1 MFLTAAVALVLL
13 LGAIVQSLCVRR
25 DRQRFPPPGR
35 IINSR
40 HVRQIGTDGPAVLF
54 EAGLTASSSGWL
66 KVQNEL
72 AAFARSFSYDR
83 PGLGWSA
90 PDGGEISLQRLTDD
104 LRALVGALDL
114 PRPFVLVGHSFGTYV
129 ARVYAHRFRDD
140 VAALVLID
148 PVSSLEWEVPGQR
161 TRLARAVFFSHVAGA
176 LASVGLVRLGLWGVL
191 RRGHGNAG
199 PLLGLSS
206 TMRRIAGE
214 VAKLPPDLVP
224 PLRAQW
230 SDRRF
235 FVTMARY
242 IRSLPACAIEAA
254 ERPIP
259 AGLPVIVLSGA
270 HQSPDHLAAHR
281 ALATRHLDVPGSG
294 HWIHLDHPAMVASE
308 IRAVLQ
314 LFHGSAPG
322 ESS

>member
-1 MFLTAAVALVLL
+1 VPVGLSIVIATLA
-13 LGAIVQSLCVRR
+13 LGAVVQSLCVRR
-25 DRQRFPPPGR
+25 DRRRFPAPGR
-35 IINSR
+35 IVNGR

-72 AAFARSFSYDR
+72 AAFAQTFSYDR

-90 PDGGEISLQRLTDD
+90 PVDEEISLERLTDE
-104 LRALVGALDL
+104 LHALVGALDV
-114 PRPFVLVGHSFGTYV
+114 PRPFVLVGHSFGTYI
-129 ARVYAHRFRDD
+129 ARAYAHRFRED

-148 PVSSLEWEVPGQR
+148 PVASLEWEVPGQR
-161 TRLARAVFFSHVAGA
+161 NRLARAVFFSHVAGA

-191 RRGHGNAG
+191 RRGHGKAG

-270 HQSPDHLAAHR
+270 HQSPDYLAAHR
-281 ALATRHLDVPGSG
+281 ALATRHLDVTGTG
-294 HWIHLDHPAMVASE
+294 HWIHLDHPEVVARE
-308 IRAVLQ
+308 IRSELK
-314 LFHGSAPG
+314 
-322 ESS
+322 